1 MKDYTAL
8 IVDLEKSR
16 SYTPEVR
23 NSIQNYILS
32 VMRALNELYENSL
45 AKEVE
50 FSAGDEV
57 QGLFFSPESAYL
69 YLRMLS
75 MLVFPVKV
83 RAGIGIGEWNIKI
96 ENESTTAQ
104 DGPAYYNARYAINNA
119 KDTSGYPVLIYSGK
133 AEDLFLNAV
142 INASIVLTT
151 NHSEYQNE
159 LMLLSELLYPVD
171 YGQAFDFNKIGNI
184 FKLVKSKNKSDY
196 YRYYKNNTRKNPFDK
211 IKVMDFESDP
221 IDAENNDSNFYVSSG
236 KIRGM
241 STKLSEI
248 LNISRQSVEKTIKT
262 ANIYEVR
269 NLAIAA
275 LKYMDRYFI
284 G

>member
-57 QGLFFSPESAYL
+57 QGLFFYPESAYL

-75 MLVFPVKV
+75 MLVFLKV

-159 LMLLSELLYPVD
+159 LLLLSELLYPVD

-184 FKLVKSKNKSDY
+184 FKLVKSKTNL
-196 YRYYKNNTRKNPFDK
+196 
-211 IKVMDFESDP
+211 I
-221 IDAENNDSNFYVSSG
+221 IIG
-236 KIRGM
+236 IIR
-241 STKLSEI
+241 TIQERIPLIRLRLWI
-248 LNISRQSVEKTIKT
+248 LNLIQLMEMMT
-262 ANIYEVR
+262 AILCFQRKDKR
-269 NLAIAA
+269 NE
-275 LKYMDRYFI
+275 Y
-284 G
+284 

>member
-83 RAGIGIGEWNIKI
+83 RAGIGIGG
-96 ENESTTAQ
+96 T
-104 DGPAYYNARYAINNA
+104 
-119 KDTSGYPVLIYSGK
+119 
-133 AEDLFLNAV
+133 
-142 INASIVLTT
+142 
-151 NHSEYQNE
+151 
-159 LMLLSELLYPVD
+159 
-171 YGQAFDFNKIGNI
+171 
-184 FKLVKSKNKSDY
+184 
-196 YRYYKNNTRKNPFDK
+196 
-211 IKVMDFESDP
+211 
-221 IDAENNDSNFYVSSG
+221 
-236 KIRGM
+236 
-241 STKLSEI
+241 
-248 LNISRQSVEKTIKT
+248 
-262 ANIYEVR
+262 
-269 NLAIAA
+269 
-275 LKYMDRYFI
+275 
-284 G
+284 